1 MTNSKQRNQKRAQR
15 KERTRAKILG
25 TASKPRFS
33 VFSSN
38 SFMYAQLIDDE
49 KGHTLASAKSEK
61 PVEVGKIVAEKAL
74 KSGIKEAVFDR
85 GFYKYHGRVKA
96 VAEEARKAG
105 LKI

>member
-1 MTNSKQRNQKRAQR
+1 MNNTKSRNKVRQQR
-15 KERTRAKILG
+15 KKRVRAKVIG
-25 TASKPRFS
+25 TATKPRFS

-38 SFMYAQLIDDE
+38 NYMYAQLIDDE
-49 KGHTLASAKSEK
+49 KGRTLAAAKSEK
-61 PVEVGKIVAEKAL
+61 PLEVGRVVAEKAI
-74 KSGIKEAVFDR
+74 KYGIKEAIFDR